1 MLNEKNKNKQNKA
14 AGFGPLKRRLQMPLD
29 NLLGQVFKGWGCE
42 FIFQLRILESFFIYF
57 VAEDV

>member
-1 MLNEKNKNKQNKA
+1 
-14 AGFGPLKRRLQMPLD
+14 MPLD